1 MTTLVIAL
9 FALFMAFWQEI
20 NRFPATGKHIL
31 ELKHQAQDLHHE
43 NEKLAQDINAL
54 KRQLVDMVHQMER
67 IKDPEYYELKDAGD
81 EAGLSRL
88 EHARRMGG
96 QM

>member
-20 NRFPATGKHIL
+20 NRFPATGKHIM
-31 ELKHQAQDLHHE
+31 ELKHQAQDLQHD
-43 NEKLAQDINAL
+43 NEKLSQEISGL
-54 KRQLVDMVHQMER
+54 KRQLLELTHQLER
-67 IKDPEYYELKDAGD
+67 IKDPEYFALKDAGD

-88 EHARRMGG
+88 ELARRMGNTN
-96 QM
+96 